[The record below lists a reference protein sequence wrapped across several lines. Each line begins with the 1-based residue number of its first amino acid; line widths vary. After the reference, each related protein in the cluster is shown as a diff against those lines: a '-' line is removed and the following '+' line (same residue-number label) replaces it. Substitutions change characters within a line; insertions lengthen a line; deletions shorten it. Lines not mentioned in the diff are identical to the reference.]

1 MERRA
6 AERTQVTLNMTCRM
20 PAFPRRV
27 TIHDVSQSGCKLE
40 LRGAPLEKGGTTL
53 LEVPGCSA
61 RIAGRIVWNHGNVA
75 GVEFEHPLSRAA
87 AIAFGLIQPDPEPVV
102 MEVVQDKPRGLLR
115 HWFRQMARRFA

>member
-40 LRGAPLEKGGTTL
+40 LRGAPIEKGGTTL
-53 LEVPGCSA
+53 LELPGCST
-61 RIAGRIVWNHGNVA
+61 RIAGRACGRVSVSSMLVKAVLPQNSASILPA
-75 GVEFEHPLSRAA
+75 
-87 AIAFGLIQPDPEPVV
+87 
-102 MEVVQDKPRGLLR
+102 
-115 HWFRQMARRFA
+115 ARRPRQQRIERARRQPLLYKTAAKRRQERR